1 MFVEYNVV
9 TLDPTTWDANN
20 CLEDRGVIRGVIG
33 QQSYDTDE
41 ASIYPDSLDNVS
53 YTTSVTSSVLDYQYV
68 NMTEI
73 FIQNGRRYHSYHEGE
88 YILPNDEREQD
99 RLDLV
104 NFHLIPTR
112 QNFTDRQSHH
122 IYLML
127 LKGELFRA
135 PIKNPERV
143 LDLGTGTGLWAIEYA
158 DTYPNSQ
165 VIGIDLSAI
174 QPSWVPPNCRF
185 EIDDFEQPWSYSK
198 PFDYIHGRELEG
210 SIRDHEILFKQ
221 VFNNLNPNGWF
232 EIASFDVNT
241 YSDDGTH
248 LGATNL
254 LLSIEHMHE
263 SSRMFGK
270 DMTSS
275 LSWKDWMIKAGFVN
289 VIEDVYKLPQ
299 SPWPKDPKL
308 KELGRYHQLNML
320 EAIPIYTYAL
330 FSRVLGWTRAEIE
343 GLLAGIRMELRDTS
357 YHLYTKARVV
367 YGQKPGD
374 Q

>member
-53 YTTSVTSSVLDYQYV
+53 YTTSVTSSVLDYQMVADIIHTMKENTFYQMM
-68 NMTEI
+68 NANKI
-73 FIQNGRRYHSYHEGE
+73 A
-88 YILPNDEREQD
+88 
-99 RLDLV
+99 
-104 NFHLIPTR
+104 LIY
-112 QNFTDRQSHH
+112 HH

>member
-1 MFVEYNVV
+1 MQQ
-9 TLDPTTWDANN
+9 DAHRVSTPF
-20 CLEDRGVIRGVIG
+20 EPD
-33 QQSYDTDE
+33 SDTDD
-41 ASIYPDSLDNVS
+41 ASLYTDSLDNAS
-53 YTTSVTSSVLDYQYV
+53 YTTSVTSSVLDYQY
-68 NMTEI
+68 E
-73 FIQNGRRYHSYHEGE
+73 NGRRYHSYHEGE

-99 RLDLV
+99 RLDL
-104 NFHLIPTR
+104 
-112 QNFTDRQSHH
+112 SHH

-127 LKGELFRA
+127 LKGELFQA
-135 PIKNPERV
+135 PIKNPKRV

-158 DTYPNSQ
+158 DTNPNSQ

-210 SIRDHEILFKQ
+210 SIRDHDALFKQ
-221 VFNNLNPNGWF
+221 AFDNLNPNGWF
-232 EIASFDVNT
+232 EMASFDVNT

-248 LGATNL
+248 LGATNF
-254 LLSIEHMHE
+254 LLSIKHMHE

-270 DMTSS
+270 DMQSS
-275 LSWKDWMIKAGFVN
+275 PSWKDRMKKAGFVN
-289 VIEDVYKLPQ
+289 VREDVLKLPQ

-308 KELGRYHQLNML
+308 KELGQYHQLNML
-320 EAIPIYTYAL
+320 EAMPIYTYAL

-357 YHLYTKARVV
+357 YHLYTKVRIV
-367 YGQKPGD
+367 YGQKPGGPVSA
-374 Q
+374 